1 MLKYITIF
9 FSKRLLINKIGIFE
23 FLRLKSF
30 KKFQKT
36 HSSFLGKRLQLVDAS
51 TYLTLINEIFIEEIY
66 KFNSNTRKPIILD
79 CGANIGLATIYFK
92 NIYPDSI
99 IYSYEPDPFIFE
111 TLKFNIAS
119 WNFDN
124 VNIINKA
131 ISNNEGFCEFVS
143 DGSLSGMIIAD
154 SKSNF
159 ISVKTER
166 LKNILGGFSKID
178 FLKIDIEGHED
189 VVIYD
194 IIDELPKVQNLF
206 LEYHSFV
213 NKPQDLGHILQTL
226 TDAGFRYYFK
236 ESDFKQYPFI
246 DRVLFY
252 DFDTV
257 VNIFCYK

>member
-1 MLKYITIF
+1 MLKYLTKLV
-9 FSKRLLINKIGIFE
+9 SKRLLIKKIGILE
-23 FLRLKSF
+23 FFRLKSC
-30 KKFQKT
+30 KKFQNT
-36 HSSFLGKRLQLVDAS
+36 HTKFLGIKLHLVDAS

-66 KFNSNTRKPIILD
+66 KFNSNTSKPIILD

-99 IYSYEPDPFIFE
+99 IYSYEPDPVIFE

-119 WNFDN
+119 FNFDN
-124 VNIINKA
+124 VNIINRA
-131 ISNNEGFCEFVS
+131 ISNSEGYCEFVS
-143 DGSLSGMIIAD
+143 DGSLSGMISAD
-154 SKSNF
+154 SNANL
-159 ISVKTER
+159 IPVKTER

-189 VVIYD
+189 IVIDD
-194 IIDELPKVQNLF
+194 IIDELPKVQYLF

-213 NKPQDLGHILQTL
+213 DRPQNLGHILQIL

-236 ESDFKQYPFI
+236 ESDFKEYPFI
-246 DRVLFY
+246 DRVMFH